1 MLAAGQIK
9 ASAITAKKRA
19 SDLVQGETFCMGRWP
34 QSEVTSSSLLNAL
47 NKLSVSLWTYEYKYE
62 ASESSYKVIDMS
74 FGDVA
79 YGGEVYRKVVI
90 NQYRPC
96 RTSASSSSSNSEQF
110 DNGYYV
116 GNTYWFRWDPINWV
130 TIKIESD
137 GVYVMSELLL
147 DSQPYNDIF
156 TSVNWEKCTIRKWL
170 AKTFFQSAFYNKE
183 KNCVLDY
190 QRSSA
195 VKDKIWLVSSTELS
209 YSNLPGFF
217 KDMKTSNYAKSQG
230 LCVIID
236 DYNDINFIKDDG
248 SMDLTTCVIRNSK
261 SIENNFLNKIAD
273 KNTPT
278 VINNN
283 AYFTKEYFCPYNYI
297 NGELTITKN
306 TYSIHWFKASWL
318 PKRTKF
324 KISLIRTMKKIFGE
338 ELYNKIFGKFVK

>member
-1 MLAAGQIK
+1 MNNTKIPKVINYCWFGGN
-9 ASAITAKKRA
+9 KKNKVA
-19 SDLVQGETFCMGRWP
+19 EKCIQSWKKNCPDYEFIEWNENNFDVNMNNYVKQAYENKKWAFVSDFARLWILYNYGGIYFDVDVELLKP
-34 QSEVTSSSLLNAL
+34 IDDLLNYSCFL
-47 NKLSVSLWTYEYKYE
+47 
-62 ASESSYKVIDMS
+62 ASEDNIY
-74 FGDVA
+74 
-79 YGGEVYRKVVI
+79 I
-90 NQYRPC
+90 NTGLGC
-96 RTSASSSSSNSEQF
+96 AAEK
-110 DNGYYV
+110 
-116 GNTYWFRWDPINWV
+116 GNI
-130 TIKIESD
+130 
-137 GVYVMSELLL
+137 L
-147 DSQPYNDIF
+147 
-156 TSVNWEKCTIRKWL
+156 
-170 AKTFFQSAFYNKE
+170 
-183 KNCVLDY
+183 
-190 QRSSA
+190 
-195 VKDKIWLVSSTELS
+195 
-209 YSNLPGFF
+209 F
-217 KDMKTSNYAKSQG
+217 KQM
-230 LCVIID
+230 LD